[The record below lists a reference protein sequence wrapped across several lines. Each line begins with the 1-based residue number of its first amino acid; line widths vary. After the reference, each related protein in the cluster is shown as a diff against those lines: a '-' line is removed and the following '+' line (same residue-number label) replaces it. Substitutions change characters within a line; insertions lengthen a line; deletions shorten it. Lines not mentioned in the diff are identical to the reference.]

1 MNSIINDLKIRIIA
15 KILIFEF
22 MIIIKIDNHLNIKNE
37 NGGIL
42 AIFINK
48 NVKDKLGRDNIMEGM

>member
-1 MNSIINDLKIRIIA
+1 MD
-15 KILIFEF
+15 EF
-22 MIIIKIDNHLNIKNE
+22 MIIIKIENHLNIKNE

-48 NVKDKLGRDNIMEGM
+48 NVRVKLGLGFIKEEV